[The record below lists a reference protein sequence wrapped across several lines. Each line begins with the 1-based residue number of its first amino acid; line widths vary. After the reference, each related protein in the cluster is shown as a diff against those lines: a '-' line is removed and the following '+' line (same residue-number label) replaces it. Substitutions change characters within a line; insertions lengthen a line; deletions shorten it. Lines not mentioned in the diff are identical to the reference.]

1 MKQIMFGMF
10 SGVFVLLCAIAILT
24 VEGRTN
30 RENELKHA
38 LSAAMEETMQN
49 LCMTHKYEVE
59 SREEFAADFCQALLQ
74 KIQVGL
80 EEDRDRHLS
89 LQVNITEADPKKG
102 LLSVAVTENFSHP
115 KRKNRN
121 HTMQFHRN
129 FGTGGGKAG
138 DCLDLLSGRQNL
150 PTIRASG
157 RR

>member
-89 LQVNITEADPKKG
+89 LPGQYYGGGSEERPVVCSGDGKF
-102 LLSVAVTENFSHP
+102 FSS